1 MQHRQP
7 SYSDLLQ
14 FSGLNNCWPSAPSHH
29 PSTGNNYSAVPQDCL
44 IDFTSDEDMA
54 SSTEQ
59 RTTAEARAG
68 NVRNMIDRL
77 SKVDVGMHSNLPATN
92 ASGNAANNGSFGLS
106 GKGDIHLRRV
116 NLNQRMAVVRFSYA
130 AQQEDE
136 LNLKE
141 GDELE
146 ILEDVEDGWAR
157 GQIVGHVNTSSASV
171 AGSASS
177 SIGKIGLF
185 PTNFVSFASEF
196 PSSNT
201 STFTT
206 STISSL
212 PRAMEDK
219 SGKEHSANG
228 LSATESVSATVKN
241 LPESILTSPVS
252 NTTVLPST
260 FKTTTSAFTPPT
272 NTIVSSSRRSNAVFP
287 AESSTTPEH
296 QPQQVPSSGQTTANK
311 GKELAKVMYKYEAAN
326 PDELALPE
334 GAIITVLNKNCEDEG
349 WYEGEYNGKRGLFPE
364 NFVKL
369 ITEPQIMDKSSPSTT
384 HPPPA
389 LPAKPA
395 KPNVNA
401 PLQQPNHYS
410 LAPVANAR
418 DSTITATTVSDSLAA
433 RPVHEERKSMIAGL
447 QSKLFPQ
454 GKLPPQFPH
463 KSPPTFSSSS
473 TVNPEAVNKD
483 TRSTSS
489 SAEDLNKLSSL
500 TKTRPMQAN
509 KRPPSMNFRASKHI
523 MTNSVTTFDE
533 SPGAPTSTTLFQSS
547 ITSAPSMTTSM
558 VTREVPAAP
567 KPSSLP
573 STGIGRHSTIPTS
586 GTGQSSSIS
595 TENQWISRHDF
606 EKYKAEMNR
615 KLDELAQQIAE
626 LKATKSN

>member
-29 PSTGNNYSAVPQDCL
+29 PSPGNNYSAVPQDCL

-59 RTTAEARAG
+59 RTAAESRSG

-77 SKVDVGMHSNLPATN
+77 SKVDVGMHSNLPTTN
-92 ASGNAANNGSFGLS
+92 ASGNAANNGTFGLS
-106 GKGDIHLRRV
+106 GKGDIHLRRAHQ

-146 ILEDVEDGWAR
+146 ILEDVED
-157 GQIVGHVNTSSASV
+157 

-219 SGKEHSANG
+219 SGKDHSANG

-241 LPESILTSPVS
+241 LTDNILTSPVS
-252 NTTVLPST
+252 NTTALPST

-272 NTIVSSSRRSNAVFP
+272 NTIVSSNRRSNAVFP
-287 AESSTTPEH
+287 AESTTTPEH
-296 QPQQVPSSGQTTANK
+296 QPQQVPSSGQITASK
-311 GKELAKVMYKYEAAN
+311 GKELAK
-326 PDELALPE
+326 LPE

-369 ITEPQIMDKSSPSTT
+369 ITEPQIMDKSSPSST

-401 PLQQPNHYS
+401 ALQQPNHYS

-418 DSTITATTVSDSLAA
+418 DSTISATTASDPLAA
-433 RPVHEERKSMIAGL
+433 RPAHEERKSMIAGL

-483 TRSTSS
+483 ARSTSS

-533 SPGAPTSTTLFQSS
+533 SPGVPTSTTLFQSS
-547 ITSAPSMTTSM
+547 VTSAPSMTTSM

-573 STGIGRHSTIPTS
+573 ATAIGRHSTIPTP

-595 TENQWISRHDF
+595 SENQWISRQEF
-606 EKYKAEMNR
+606 EKYRAEMNR
-615 KLDELAQQIAE
+615 NLDELAQQIAE
-626 LKATKSN
+626 LKAAKSN